1 MVIIQE
7 ENLKNEETH
16 VFINN
21 SFRDGSLR
29 TSGIDIDAILPPVSR
44 FGSAGA
50 GRAEKR
56 KRVMEEKHCDSLK
69 NIFYTSKREEWRKWL
84 SKNYRTAK
92 EVWFVFPMKET
103 GEESL
108 SYNDAVEEALC
119 FGWIDS
125 TIKHIDKTHRA
136 QHFTPRKKGS
146 AYSRPNIERLIWLE
160 KNNLLMEEIRL
171 EVLELIRAPYVFPDD
186 IISSIKTDLRV
197 WENFNSLS
205 DGYKRIRIAYI
216 DAARKRPEEF
226 KKRLENFIAKTH
238 DGKIIKGFGGIEKY
252 Y

>member
-1 MVIIQE
+1 
-7 ENLKNEETH
+7 
-16 VFINN
+16 
-21 SFRDGSLR
+21 
-29 TSGIDIDAILPPVSR
+29 
-44 FGSAGA
+44 
-50 GRAEKR
+50 
-56 KRVMEEKHCDSLK
+56 MEEKHCDSLK

-171 EVLELIRAPYVFPDD
+171 EVLELIRARYVFPDD

>member
-1 MVIIQE
+1 
-7 ENLKNEETH
+7 
-16 VFINN
+16 
-21 SFRDGSLR
+21 
-29 TSGIDIDAILPPVSR
+29 
-44 FGSAGA
+44 
-50 GRAEKR
+50 
-56 KRVMEEKHCDSLK
+56 MEEKHCDSLK

-125 TIKHIDKTHRA
+125 TIKHIDNTHRA

-171 EVLELIRAPYVFPDD
+171 EVLELIRAPYVFPED
-186 IISSIKTDLRV
+186 IIFSIKTDLRT

>member
-1 MVIIQE
+1 
-7 ENLKNEETH
+7 
-16 VFINN
+16 
-21 SFRDGSLR
+21 
-29 TSGIDIDAILPPVSR
+29 
-44 FGSAGA
+44 
-50 GRAEKR
+50 
-56 KRVMEEKHCDSLK
+56 MEEKHCNSLK

-146 AYSRPNIERLIWLE
+146 AYSRPNIEHLIWLE
-160 KNNLLMEEIRL
+160 KNNLLMEEMRL
-171 EVLELIRAPYVFPDD
+171 EVLELIRTPYVFPDD
-186 IISSIKTDLRV
+186 IISSIKTDLRT

-226 KKRLENFIAKTH
+226 KKRLENFIEKTH

>member
-1 MVIIQE
+1 
-7 ENLKNEETH
+7 
-16 VFINN
+16 
-21 SFRDGSLR
+21 
-29 TSGIDIDAILPPVSR
+29 
-44 FGSAGA
+44 
-50 GRAEKR
+50 
-56 KRVMEEKHCDSLK
+56 MEEKHFDSLK
-69 NIFYTSKREEWRKWL
+69 NIFYTSKREEWRAWL

-186 IISSIKTDLRV
+186 IISCIKTDLLT

>member
-1 MVIIQE
+1 
-7 ENLKNEETH
+7 
-16 VFINN
+16 
-21 SFRDGSLR
+21 
-29 TSGIDIDAILPPVSR
+29 
-44 FGSAGA
+44 
-50 GRAEKR
+50 
-56 KRVMEEKHCDSLK
+56 MEEKHCDSLK

-125 TIKHIDKTHRA
+125 TIKHIDNTHRA

-171 EVLELIRAPYVFPDD
+171 EVLELIRTPYVFPED
-186 IISSIKTDLRV
+186 IISSIKTDLCT

-238 DGKIIKGFGGIEKY
+238 TGKIIKGFGGIEKY